1 MVGTVAPTLRRRR
14 WLRGG
19 IGLAALVS
27 VGLTVWL
34 GLWVTPPAVGM
45 GNLARLLYVHP
56 PVAWVAYLSFSVTA
70 LASAAYL
77 WPRTRA
83 RGWDLL
89 AGASAEVGLV
99 FTGLTIVTGSI
110 WGRPFWHV
118 WWTWDP
124 RITTT
129 ALLGLL
135 YLGYVALRRVPGEE
149 ERVGRRNAIAA
160 IVAFVDVPINYLS
173 VYWWTSIHQTGTVLN
188 PEKTL
193 KVEGIMAWTL
203 LLGFVAFTLVYAWMT
218 FTRYESMEIAEAA
231 AEAELTGALAERV
244 AEGAPVVAPR
254 VADSVGVGTAR
265 VSTVPAGS
273 DPDQEEEVDPRGRPV
288 APVGGPTATE
298 IPLVHRSAAVG
309 PLFGGHFGPGA
320 EEGRTPGL
328 GVLRPEVEQ

>member
-27 VGLTVWL
+27 VALTVWL
-34 GLWVTPPAVGM
+34 GLWVTPPAAGM

-231 AEAELTGALAERV
+231 AESELAGALSERV
-244 AEGAPVVAPR
+244 AEGAPVTAPR
-254 VADSVGVGTAR
+254 AADPVGVGAAR
-265 VSTVPAGS
+265 AATEPTGS
-273 DPDQEEEVDPRGRPV
+273 GPDREFGPDPNGRPV

-298 IPLVHRSAAVG
+298 VPLVHRSAPVG
-309 PLFGGHFGPGA
+309 PLLGGRVGPA
-320 EEGRTPGL
+320 TEEVRAPGL